1 MYCVYNNVLNTQNF
15 VTQVDLMLSVLTTIK
30 KEKE

>member
-1 MYCVYNNVLNTQNF
+1 MYCVYNNVLHTQNF
-15 VTQVDLMLSVLTTIK
+15 VIQVDLMLSVLTTIE